1 MASKRKKSDEDNQQ
15 GTTTRKRS
23 SVQPALPNGE
33 RAVDN
38 REYGKGYGSSRE
50 ELRSNEAA
58 GDAEGQGEGLPD
70 PVEGAVVGRL
80 GKVPENPPMPLYE
93 ANQIIEAA
101 EGYWGLKP
109 GSIRDDGRQFN
120 VVWPRFI
127 VCSIL
132 RRKGYSYSAIDVV
145 INKKRGAARYAVN
158 QFDAITSVYEKYR
171 EQVVQFDRYL
181 WKKETANSR
190 EGYRSVAANR

>member
-1 MASKRKKSDEDNQQ
+1 MASKRKGSNENNKQ
-15 GTTTRKRS
+15 GSVTRKRS
-23 SVQPALPNGE
+23 SVQRTLSGSKRE
-33 RAVDN
+33 LDH
-38 REYGKGYGSSRE
+38 REYGEGYEGGRE
-50 ELRSNEAA
+50 ELCSNE
-58 GDAEGQGEGLPD
+58 GTEEAEGPREGLSD
-70 PVEGAVVGRL
+70 TVEGAVAGRL

-109 GSIRDDGRQFN
+109 GSIRDDSRKFN

-132 RRKGYSYSAIDVV
+132 RRKGYDYSAIDVV

-171 EQVVQFDRYL
+171 EQAVQFDRYL

-190 EGYRSVAANR
+190 EGYRSVAVNR